1 MLVLV
6 SMLNLTY
13 LRTTS
18 YNTAT
23 LPPVEAQV
31 GERSKA
37 AQKNHICV
45 IVLQVLLQ
53 ESGIALDRKRCT
65 QQKND
70 KTIIVRSPRPTMRVL
85 WQLLSLVVILVVTG
99 SAAQYRSRGR
109 SQQDIDREE
118 SVVSLISH
126 TSKPAF

>member
-18 YNTAT
+18 YNTTT
-23 LPPVEAQV
+23 LPPVEAV
-31 GERSKA
+31 EGERSKA

-45 IVLQVLLQ
+45 RVFQVLLQ

-70 KTIIVRSPRPTMRVL
+70 KTITLRAPFHHETNHEGPVAA
-85 WQLLSLVVILVVTG
+85 VVTG
-99 SAAQYRSRGR
+99 RHTGCHW
-109 SQQDIDREE
+109 
-118 SVVSLISH
+118 ISC
-126 TSKPAF
+126 SI